1 MIKNEKQFKVSKK
14 KLAELE
20 HLTVLKKSKTKPKS
34 KEEGALNS
42 LFQII
47 NSLKEEIRQY
57 ENLKKRGIPLRR
69 KVTVAQLPS
78 ILIEHKIARGL
89 TQKQYSEILGIK
101 EQQLQRYE
109 AENYSSVSFGRLLDY
124 LQKAKIKVNLAIE
137 QD

>member
-47 NSLKEEIRQY
+47 ISLKEEIRQY

-78 ILIEHKIARGL
+78 ILIEHKIAL
-89 TQKQYSEILGIK
+89 KF
-101 EQQLQRYE
+101 
-109 AENYSSVSFGRLLDY
+109 ASSLS
-124 LQKAKIKVNLAIE
+124 KSKSHH
-137 QD
+137 